1 MRGLI
6 VTLLLMP
13 FAFAAP
19 VPKEV
24 KNGIALEGTWE
35 VVEFQMLGQAT
46 NAYRGALWKISKD
59 SMDIE
64 YTAAS
69 GLTPV
74 TNKRKA
80 IDTTTTPK
88 CLDYTNYMGQDRKA
102 IFEIDGDKLTLCI
115 PTDPPDRPKELKAD
129 ETNLFY
135 IFKRVKE

>member
-6 VTLLLMP
+6 MILLLTP
-13 FAFAAP
+13 YAFAAP

-24 KNGIALEGTWE
+24 KKGFTLDGTWE
-35 VVEFQMLGQAT
+35 VVEFQMLGQVT
-46 NAYRGALWKISKD
+46 TAYNGAFWKVGKD
-59 SMDIE
+59 SIDIE
-64 YTAAS
+64 YTAVS

-74 TNKRKA
+74 SNKRIA

-88 CLDYTNYMGQDRKA
+88 HLDYTNYLGQDRKA
-102 IFEIDGDKLTLCI
+102 IFEIDGDKLTICI
-115 PTDPPDRPKELKAD
+115 PTDPPDRPKELKPD

>member
-1 MRGLI
+1 
-6 VTLLLMP
+6 
-13 FAFAAP
+13 
-19 VPKEV
+19 
-24 KNGIALEGTWE
+24 
-35 VVEFQMLGQAT
+35 MLGQAT

>member
-6 VTLLLMP
+6 VTLLLTS

-24 KNGIALEGTWE
+24 KNGVALEGTWE

-46 NAYRGALWKISKD
+46 NAYNGALWKIGKE

-64 YTAAS
+64 YTATS

-88 CLDYTNYMGQDRKA
+88 SLDYTNYMGQDRKA

-115 PTDPPDRPKELKAD
+115 PTDPPDRPKELKAN